1 MFLGLMPGKLDNII
15 YRGFNNIKKKR
26 PEIRMWSGTR
36 NQECC
41 LRHTLM
47 FFLLNIQVGLSSR
60 EFNNQVWSSQKKS
73 HMKTEIY
80 NSSAYK

>member
-1 MFLGLMPGKLDNII
+1 MIVEWD
-15 YRGFNNIKKKR
+15 
-26 PEIRMWSGTR
+26 
-36 NQECC
+36 QESRV
-41 LRHTLM
+41 LFKTYMM
-47 FFLLNIQVGLSSR
+47 FFLLKIQVGLSSR